1 MKHPD
6 PLTLENLENF
16 EQKLFSLQQKVR
28 DLKEVLKLEA
38 APPSEWADLQA
49 QMNELE
55 TRMHDYLSELNQPPM
70 AFWQVVRFGGIGIL
84 LGIALEK
91 WLG

>member
-1 MKHPD
+1 VNHPD
-6 PLTLENLENF
+6 PLTLENLEIF
-16 EQKLFSLQQKVR
+16 EQKLVSLQHKVR
-28 DLKEVLKLEA
+28 DLKQVLNLDTA
-38 APPSEWADLQA
+38 SPSEWADLQA
-49 QMNELE
+49 QMTDLE
-55 TRMHDYLSELNQPPM
+55 NRMHDYLSELNQPPM